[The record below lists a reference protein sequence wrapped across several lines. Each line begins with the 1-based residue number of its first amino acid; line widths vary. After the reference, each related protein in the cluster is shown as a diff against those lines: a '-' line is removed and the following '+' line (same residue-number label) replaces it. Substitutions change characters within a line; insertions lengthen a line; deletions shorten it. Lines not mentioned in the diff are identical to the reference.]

1 MKILLV
7 EDDDS
12 IALPLTKGL
21 EREGYQVARVASGKD
36 ALSHAPHFELV
47 LLDLGLPDLDGLE
60 VCRRLRAE
68 STVPIIVVS
77 ARGEE
82 LDRVL
87 GLELGADDYLV
98 KPFSARELVARI
110 RALSRR
116 LTPQAASTSGPAPI
130 EESGPQTIGNLEIDR
145 RTHKVRLDSSD
156 LDLTPK
162 EFALL
167 ALLAEDPGALRT
179 RAEILDQVWDPNW
192 YGPTKT
198 LDVHVASLRKK
209 LGDPSWIETVRGV
222 GFRLRAD

>member
-1 MKILLV
+1 MNILLV

-12 IALPLTKGL
+12 IAEPLRKGL
-21 EREGYQVARVASGKD
+21 EREGYSVHRVATGREALATSG
-36 ALSHAPHFELV
+36 AEMV
-47 LLDLGLPDLDGLE
+47 LLDLGLPDIDGLD
-60 VCRRLRAE
+60 VCRRLRAA
-68 STVPIIVVS
+68 SDVPIIVVS

-82 LDRVL
+82 IDRVL
-87 GLELGADDYLV
+87 GLELGADDYLT
-98 KPFSARELVARI
+98 KPFSVRELVARI
-110 RALSRR
+110 RAILRR
-116 LTPQAASTSGPAPI
+116 TATEPTSVPTGEDTVA
-130 EESGPQTIGNLEIDR
+130 QRIGDLEIDR
-145 RTHKVRLDSSD
+145 RTHRVRLEETD

-209 LGDPSWIETVRGV
+209 LGDPAWIETVRGV
-222 GFRLRAD
+222 GFRLRAEA